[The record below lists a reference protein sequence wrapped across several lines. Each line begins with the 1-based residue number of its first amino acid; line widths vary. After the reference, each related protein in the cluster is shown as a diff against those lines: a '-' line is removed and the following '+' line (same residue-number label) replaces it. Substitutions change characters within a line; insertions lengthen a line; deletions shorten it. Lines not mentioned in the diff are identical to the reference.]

1 MASSSVLRAL
11 PKCVNGSMNIKMTSL
26 RELKKTFS
34 LPCLKLLKQKRK
46 KPLRKNTMSS
56 SKILSIRLWRRQNS

>member
-1 MASSSVLRAL
+1 LRVL

-56 SKILSIRLWRRQNS
+56 S